1 MSAKLFVGSLPFSI
15 DDTKLKT
22 LFEEFGTVESARVII
37 DRDSGQSKGFGF
49 VEMSTTDEAQAA
61 IKAMNSKDI
70 DGRNIVVNVAKPQVD
85 RQNSFGG
92 RGRY

>member
-15 DDTKLKT
+15 DDAKLKT
-22 LFEEFGTVESARVII
+22 LFEEFGTVESAKVII